1 MRASRLG
8 SITSSVHANFS
19 QKSAPSHL
27 HPLGARVN
35 RQTCGL
41 LTEYQSGSI
50 EEKVEQGAGEL
61 DERIRSGTTGLFD
74 TFMNG
79 AVMRENSDMS
89 TASDS
94 VMQATSYSESSWVNA
109 TLYRADQVTARKP
122 ERNESSF
129 LDTIVGRRGCL
140 RSILNQLEAV
150 AGTNT
155 TVLITG
161 ETGTGKEVIARAIHE
176 LSPRRNRNL
185 VKVNC
190 AAMPAGLLESEL
202 FGHERGAFTGAIN
215 SHIGRFALADNG
227 TLFLDEIGDMPLELQ
242 PKLLRVLQEREF
254 EAVGSTR
261 TRPVDVHVVAAT
273 NQDLKQMVRDREFR
287 EDLYYRLNV
296 FPIYL
301 PPLRE
306 RKADIPELVGHFV
319 QQFADSMDKT
329 IEIIPEET
337 MRALVRHCWPGNIRE
352 LQNYIARGVILSN
365 DGIFEPGP
373 LETCEPEPTL
383 KERIRK
389 EIIAACERAKWR
401 LGGPEGAA
409 ARLGLKRTTLFH
421 KMKRLGIA
429 RPARRAVGASFR

>member
-1 MRASRLG
+1 
-8 SITSSVHANFS
+8 
-19 QKSAPSHL
+19 
-27 HPLGARVN
+27 
-35 RQTCGL
+35 
-41 LTEYQSGSI
+41 
-50 EEKVEQGAGEL
+50 
-61 DERIRSGTTGLFD
+61 
-74 TFMNG
+74 
-79 AVMRENSDMS
+79 MS
-89 TASDS
+89 TALDS
-94 VMQATSYSESSWVNA
+94 IMELTRYTESSPING
-109 TLYRADQVTARKP
+109 TFHRAD
-122 ERNESSF
+122 ERSSGRPKRADSSF
-129 LDTIVGRRGCL
+129 LDTIVGRRGSL
-140 RSILNQLEAV
+140 RPILNQVEAV

-176 LSPRRNRNL
+176 LSPRRNRNQ

-215 SHIGRFALADNG
+215 SHVGRFALADRG

-261 TRPVDVHVVAAT
+261 TTRVDVRVVAAT
-273 NQDLKQMVRDREFR
+273 NQDLKQMARDREFR

-306 RKADIPELVGHFV
+306 RKADISELVEHFV
-319 QQFADSMDKT
+319 QQFADSMGKT
-329 IEIIPEET
+329 IEAIPEET
-337 MRALVRHCWPGNIRE
+337 MRALVRHWWPGNIRE
-352 LQNYIARGVILSN
+352 LQNYIERGVILCN

-373 LETCEPEPTL
+373 LETCEPPEPEIVNATL
-383 KERIRK
+383 EEKIRG
-389 EIIAACERAKWR
+389 EIIAACESAKWR

-421 KMKRLGIA
+421 KMKRFGIT
-429 RPARRAVGASFR
+429 RPAKRC

>member
-1 MRASRLG
+1 
-8 SITSSVHANFS
+8 
-19 QKSAPSHL
+19 
-27 HPLGARVN
+27 
-35 RQTCGL
+35 
-41 LTEYQSGSI
+41 
-50 EEKVEQGAGEL
+50 
-61 DERIRSGTTGLFD
+61 
-74 TFMNG
+74 
-79 AVMRENSDMS
+79 MS
-89 TASDS
+89 TAADS
-94 VMQATSYSESSWVNA
+94 VMELIRYPESSPINA
-109 TLYRADQVTARKP
+109 PYRADERTARKL
-122 ERNESSF
+122 ERTESSF
-129 LDTIVGRRGCL
+129 LDTIVGRRGGL
-140 RSILNQLEAV
+140 RSVLSQVDAV
-150 AGTNT
+150 ASTNT

-215 SHIGRFALADNG
+215 SHVGRFALADRG

-261 TRPVDVHVVAAT
+261 TTRVDVRVVAAT
-273 NQDLKQMVRDREFR
+273 NQDLKRMAQDREFR

-306 RKADIPELVGHFV
+306 RKADIPELVEYFV
-319 QQFADSMDKT
+319 QQFAASMDKS
-329 IEIIPEET
+329 IESIPQET
-337 MRALVRHCWPGNIRE
+337 MRSLVRHYWPGNVRE

-365 DGIFEPGP
+365 DGIFEPAP
-373 LETCEPEPTL
+373 LESCEPLEAEQEISNPTL
-383 KERIRK
+383 EDKVRR
-389 EIIAACERAKWR
+389 EILAACQRANWK
-401 LGGPEGAA
+401 LGGPRGAA
-409 ARLGLKRTTLFH
+409 ARLGLKRTTLFY

-429 RPARRAVGASFR
+429 APAGHRQD

>member
-1 MRASRLG
+1 MRFPYAHASWCTDLVRAHDCAG
-8 SITSSVHANFS
+8 SLILTGFFHSVDQEEDIMSVSERTSETREAPVLYCSDRPVSHRPQRS
-19 QKSAPSHL
+19 Q
-27 HPLGARVN
+27 
-35 RQTCGL
+35 
-41 LTEYQSGSI
+41 
-50 EEKVEQGAGEL
+50 
-61 DERIRSGTTGLFD
+61 
-74 TFMNG
+74 
-79 AVMRENSDMS
+79 S
-89 TASDS
+89 T
-94 VMQATSYSESSWVNA
+94 
-109 TLYRADQVTARKP
+109 
-122 ERNESSF
+122 F
-129 LDTIVGRRGCL
+129 LDTIVGRRGSL
-140 RSILNQLEAV
+140 RAILGHVEAV

-176 LSPRRNRNL
+176 LSSRRNRNL

-215 SHIGRFALADNG
+215 SHVGRFALADRG
-227 TLFLDEIGDMPLELQ
+227 TLFLDEIGDMPLDLQ

-254 EAVGSTR
+254 EALGSTR
-261 TRPVDVHVVAAT
+261 TTRVDVRVVAAT
-273 NQDLKQMVRDREFR
+273 NQDLRQMVRDREFR

-306 RKADIPELVGHFV
+306 RRADIPELVEHFV

-329 IEIIPEET
+329 IEIIPEKT

-373 LETCEPEPTL
+373 LETCEPPQPENANPTL
-383 KERIRK
+383 EEKIRG
-389 EIIAACERAKWR
+389 EILAACQSAKWR

-421 KMKRLGIA
+421 KMRRLGIT
-429 RPARRAVGASFR
+429 RPADQ